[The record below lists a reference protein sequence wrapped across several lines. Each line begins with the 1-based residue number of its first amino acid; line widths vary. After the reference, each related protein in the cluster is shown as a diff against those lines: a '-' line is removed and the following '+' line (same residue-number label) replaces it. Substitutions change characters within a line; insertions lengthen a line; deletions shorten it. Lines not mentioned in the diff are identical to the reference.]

1 MIRRLLPPLL
11 TALTCIISIQVHAAS
26 SHHLSTKPITIL
38 GEPTTVLEEPIDTT
52 WTENPLHAGQALHNL
67 RQDTILSPRQKF
79 RESRNIVAR
88 FFRAFNDCDSNY
100 IQQSPYNMMV
110 RVNHKTSAEWF
121 SLRGENSKQQ
131 LNFMS
136 ERSFKLGPFLRWRFI
151 GFGYAFD
158 MTHLGKV
165 TTKKTDMVVSFY
177 SSMVGGDLMYRHTGN
192 DFTLR
197 GGRGFEQSLKPYRGD
212 EFDGISINMMGI
224 SLYYIVNH
232 KRFSLPAAFS
242 QSSKQLR
249 NAGSW
254 KFGLSITQHNIHIDY
269 TSLNEQISG
278 GIESDMSEEKLCY
291 TDYSFSA
298 GYAYN
303 WVFRRN
309 WLLGIDFT
317 PAIGYKRTSRNVW
330 TKSENNITD
339 DDPTDP
345 VPSSEVDP
353 LPVIGNDNQESRPM
367 YAQPNF
373 QEQYN
378 KHFLR
383 RGNINANITT
393 RFAVVWNNNHYYG
406 GLSLVL
412 YNFNYRYREL
422 SMNDTFF
429 TMTLFTGLNFWKRGN
444 KLFKRGR

>member
-1 MIRRLLPPLL
+1 MTRCLKYLLLVVIS
-11 TALTCIISIQVHAAS
+11 CIYSMQAHSAMS
-26 SHHLSTKPITIL
+26 
-38 GEPTTVLEEPIDTT
+38 EPRDTS
-52 WTENPLHAGQALHNL
+52 WTNNPLHAGQALHNL
-67 RQDTILSPRQKF
+67 RQDTLLSTRQKF
-79 RESRNIVAR
+79 RESRNIFAR
-88 FFRAFNDCDSNY
+88 FFRAFNDCDTNY
-100 IQQSPYNMMV
+100 IKQSPYNMMV
-110 RVNHKTSAEWF
+110 RLNHKTSAEWF
-121 SLRGENSKQQ
+121 SLRGENSKQK

-151 GFGYAFD
+151 GIGYAVD
-158 MTHLGKV
+158 MTNLGKT

-177 SSMVGGDLMYRHTGN
+177 SSMVGGDLMYRRTGN

-212 EFDGISINMMGI
+212 EFDGISINMVGI

-232 KRFSLPAAFS
+232 RRFSLPAAFS

-254 KFGLSITQHNIHIDY
+254 KFGLSVTQHHVNIDY
-269 TSLNEQISG
+269 TSLNEQITG
-278 GIESDMSEEKLCY
+278 GIESDMTEEKLSY

-317 PAIGYKRTSRNVW
+317 PSIGYKRTSRNVW
-330 TKSENNITD
+330 RKTENSLNEDSQTGTTPTVD
-339 DDPTDP
+339 DNSQN
-345 VPSSEVDP
+345 V
-353 LPVIGNDNQESRPM
+353 RPM
-367 YAQPNF
+367 LAPNNF

-378 KHFLR
+378 KQFLR
-383 RGNINANITT
+383 RGNINANLTT
-393 RFAVVWNNNHYYG
+393 RFAIVWNNNHYYG

-429 TMTLFTGLNFWKRGN
+429 TMTLFTGLNFWKRDH
-444 KLFKRGR
+444 KIIKRRQ